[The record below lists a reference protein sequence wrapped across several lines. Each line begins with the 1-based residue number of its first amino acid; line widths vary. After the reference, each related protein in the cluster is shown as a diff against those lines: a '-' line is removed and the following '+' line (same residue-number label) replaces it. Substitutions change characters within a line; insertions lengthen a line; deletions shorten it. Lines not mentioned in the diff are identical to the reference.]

1 MSWGAV
7 SVVWVTSAPVRTL
20 RTLRSGAVAP
30 RPGAA
35 PEPSAPPTERA
46 EPLLRLLVGAAFRR
60 RREQQGRTLADVAA
74 DARVSIAYL
83 SEIERGRKEPSSEVL
98 LAVCHALGMRLADLL
113 VEAADEL
120 RAAERRHA
128 RQAVTARTA
137 GGRPARSGAAAPGPA
152 GRAPRT
158 AAPTVVD
165 VRSVTERAERTE
177 PDDDAP
183 RALLSVA

>member
-7 SVVWVTSAPVRTL
+7 SVLWVTSAPV

-35 PEPSAPPTERA
+35 PRPSAPPVERQ
-46 EPLLRLLVGAAFRR
+46 EPLLRLLVGATFRR
-60 RREQQGRTLADVAA
+60 RREAQGRTLADVAA

-98 LAVCHALGMRLADLL
+98 VAVCRALGMRLADLL

-120 RAAERRHA
+120 RAAELRRA
-128 RQAVTARTA
+128 RQALAGRTA
-137 GGRPARSGAAAPGPA
+137 GVRRPGARPAAAVPAARPARTPV
-152 GRAPRT
+152 
-158 AAPTVVD
+158 PTVVD
-165 VRSVTERAERTE
+165 VRSVTERTE
-177 PDDDAP
+177 PDDDDAR